1 MLRYIRG
8 GLMSIGDLSI
18 NSAVIN
24 QLVGIFTNVDV
35 HIAHNVSYL
44 KYFILIAANVIIILL

>member
-1 MLRYIRG
+1 
-8 GLMSIGDLSI
+8 MSIGDLSI